1 MRKRRLAPAVL
12 ILLLALA
19 LAAVTATGA
28 KYVVTREGS
37 RATIVVTA
45 SSGTE
50 GHQNNII
57 GGS

>member
-28 KYVVTREGS
+28 KYVVA
-37 RATIVVTA
+37 RAVFFFSFA
-45 SSGTE
+45 AMS
-50 GHQNNII
+50 
-57 GGS
+57 

>member
-19 LAAVTATGA
+19 LAAVPATGA
-28 KYVVTREGS
+28 KSVGTREGA

-45 SSGTE
+45 SSGT
-50 GHQNNII
+50 
-57 GGS
+57 